1 MSSDIRFGQFN
12 RAGRRYVPGE
22 MMLKIYPDR
31 RWPAFLR
38 VLADT
43 VVVAWTVVW
52 AYLGFLI
59 YQTIMGLE
67 VIADGIKNTGMTFN
81 QWIAAFRHAVPGGIP
96 ILTQFLLNAA
106 NTLERYSGDPLIS
119 AGQNI
124 HDAILRVA
132 IILALLVAVPPII
145 LVLTP
150 YGIWRWRDMRE
161 TGAAL
166 AFVRIASMTGRA
178 DAARAVLAYRAVS
191 SLSFR
196 QLMSASA
203 DPVGDLVEH
212 RYERLATAMLKRAG
226 LDPTR
231 LAPPELPE
239 LPPHRGP

>member
-1 MSSDIRFGQFN
+1 
-12 RAGRRYVPGE
+12 

-38 VLADT
+38 VVADT
-43 VVVAWTVVW
+43 TVFVWTVVW

-59 YQTIMGLE
+59 YQTVMGLE

-81 QWIAAFRHAVPGGIP
+81 QWIAAFRKAVPGGIP
-96 ILTQFLLNAA
+96 ILTKFLQDTAD
-106 NTLERYSGDPLIS
+106 TLRHYSGDPLVA

-124 HDAILRVA
+124 HDAIIKVA
-132 IILALLVAVPPII
+132 VILALLVALPPII
-145 LVLTP
+145 LVLAP
-150 YGIWRWRDMRE
+150 YAGWRWRDMRE

-196 QLMSASA
+196 QLMRASP
-203 DPVGDLVEH
+203 DPVGDLAEH
-212 RYERLATAMLKRAG
+212 RYDRLATAMLKRAG
-226 LDPTR
+226 IDPTR
-231 LAPPELPE
+231 LAPPDLPE
-239 LPPHRGP
+239 LPPHRER

>member
-1 MSSDIRFGQFN
+1 MGFAESNSVLGPVTY
-12 RAGRRYVPGE
+12 RARD

-43 VVVAWTVVW
+43 VVFAWTVIW
-52 AYLGFLI
+52 AYLGFLL
-59 YQTIMGLE
+59 YQTVLGLE
-67 VIADGIKNTGMTFN
+67 VIADGIRNTGSTFN

-96 ILTQFLLNAA
+96 ILTKFLQDTAD
-106 NTLERYSGDPLIS
+106 TLRHYSGDQLVA

-132 IILALLVAVPPII
+132 IVLALLVAVPPIL
-145 LVLTP
+145 LVLVP
-150 YGIWRWRDMRE
+150 YGGWRWRDMRE

-166 AFVRIASMTGRA
+166 AFVRIASITGRA
-178 DAARAVLAYRAVS
+178 DAARAVLAYRAIS

-212 RYERLATAMLKRAG
+212 RYERLASEMLKRAG

-239 LPPHRGP
+239 LPPHRDG

>member
-1 MSSDIRFGQFN
+1 
-12 RAGRRYVPGE
+12 
-22 MMLKIYPDR
+22 MLKVYPDR
-31 RWPAFLR
+31 AWPAFLR
-38 VLADT
+38 VLGDA
-43 VVVAWTVVW
+43 VVVAWSVAW

-81 QWIAAFRHAVPGGIP
+81 QWIGAFRSAVPGGIP
-96 ILTQFLLNAA
+96 ILTKFLQDAA
-106 NTLERYSGDPLIS
+106 DTLRQYSGDPLVS

-132 IILALLVAVPPII
+132 IVLGLLVALPPIL
-145 LVLTP
+145 LVLLP
-150 YGIWRWRDMRE
+150 YSGWRWRDMRE

-191 SLSFR
+191 TLSFR
-196 QLMSASA
+196 QLMKASA

-231 LAPPELPE
+231 LAPPDLPE
-239 LPPHRGP
+239 LPPHRER

>member
-1 MSSDIRFGQFN
+1 
-12 RAGRRYVPGE
+12 
-22 MMLKIYPDR
+22 MLKVYPDR

-43 VVVAWTVVW
+43 IVVAWAVVW

-59 YQTIMGLE
+59 YQTVMGLE
-67 VIADGIKNTGMTFN
+67 VIADGIKSTGLTFN
-81 QWIAAFRHAVPGGIP
+81 QWIGAFRHAVPGGIP

-106 NTLERYSGDPLIS
+106 NTLERYSGDPLVS

-124 HDAILRVA
+124 HDAILRTA
-132 IILALLVAVPPII
+132 IILALLVALPPIL
-145 LVLTP
+145 LVVLP
-150 YGIWRWRDMRE
+150 YGGWRWHDMRE

-191 SLSFR
+191 TLSFR
-196 QLMSASA
+196 ALMSASP

-212 RYERLATAMLKRAG
+212 RYERLASAMLKRAG
-226 LDPTR
+226 LDTTR
-231 LAPPELPE
+231 LAPPDLPE
-239 LPPHRGP
+239 LPPHRER